1 MLFCKFGNLLISLR
15 SMKYVYSILD
25 MCLGVNQMQGLRCK
39 KYLYFFAKASNIEE
53 MALAVKARHHF
64 YASLTR

>member
-1 MLFCKFGNLLISLR
+1 
-15 SMKYVYSILD
+15 MKYVYSILD